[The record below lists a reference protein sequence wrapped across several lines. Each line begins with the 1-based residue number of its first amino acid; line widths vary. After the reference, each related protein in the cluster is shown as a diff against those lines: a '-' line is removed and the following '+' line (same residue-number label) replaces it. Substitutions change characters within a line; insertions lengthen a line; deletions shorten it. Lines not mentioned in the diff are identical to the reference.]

1 MHHSLTCRSQTR
13 AGEPRRSQ
21 ARLSN
26 SCRVFA
32 DLDRAC
38 LRAKTHNGVAR
49 RSWTRADEP
58 HRSWAKPS
66 RIASDFRK
74 SRSSLSKIRQAA
86 KGLDRGPQSVR
97 STHWRSET
105 LGVAGG
111 WMCGAG
117 AGYNHGLNVMLQLT
131 FMKYIS
137 TNMNELWTW
146 AAAVGASAGHGIMGT
161 GEGLVHIWD
170 LATGTKLQ
178 DLQCFKGVGVSCIA
192 VSDSRLGPLAV
203 AGGDQLRIYLPSE

>member
-1 MHHSLTCRSQTR
+1 MSLI
-13 AGEPRRSQ
+13 
-21 ARLSN
+21 
-26 SCRVFA
+26 
-32 DLDRAC
+32 
-38 LRAKTHNGVAR
+38 GVR
-49 RSWTRADEP
+49 
-58 HRSWAKPS
+58 AKPS

-117 AGYNHGLNVMLQLT
+117 A
-131 FMKYIS
+131 
-137 TNMNELWTW
+137 
-146 AAAVGASAGHGIMGT
+146 VGASVGHGVMGT